1 MQTEERLKDYG
12 MRIFTGSE
20 RMLRELKMST
30 PKEEKKTSFHN
41 MEKEFPSGK
50 DQYTKR
56 ILTSQPS

>member
-1 MQTEERLKDYG
+1 

-30 PKEEKKTSFHN
+30 PKEEKKTSLHN

-50 DQYTKR
+50 DQYSKR

>member
-1 MQTEERLKDYG
+1 

-30 PKEEKKTSFHN
+30 PKEEKKTSLHI

-50 DQYTKR
+50 DQYSKR